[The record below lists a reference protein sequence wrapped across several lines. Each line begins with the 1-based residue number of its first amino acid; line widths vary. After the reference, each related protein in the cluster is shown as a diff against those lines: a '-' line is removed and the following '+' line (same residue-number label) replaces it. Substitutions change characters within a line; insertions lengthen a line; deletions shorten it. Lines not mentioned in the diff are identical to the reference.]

1 MSVSVQEPARMG
13 NIMVLSGMR
22 CRTCG
27 AAVLLIIIALLS
39 WGCSGGEEAA
49 PGPGQTL
56 TPTGAPSPDSVQ
68 PKRGG
73 TLRVAVVK
81 DHSTFDPPIV
91 LAVPDIVVT
100 RQAYDN
106 LILRDP
112 DDLSLMPMLALSWES
127 NADLTQ
133 FTFHLRPGVKFHHG
147 KDFKAE
153 DVVYTFNRLLDPEVG
168 SPIAATLDFVTNVVA
183 LDDLTVRFDLNSPN
197 TYLPDL
203 VALYHARIIP
213 SDIDPERLANEEFG
227 TGPFILKEHVVDE
240 RIVMVRNP
248 DYWWE
253 GRPYLDEV
261 IFFYI
266 PEPETR
272 AEALKSGAVDVIHD
286 LIASNVPTLEAHP
299 ETRVSEAASAAYLNL
314 AMDITVPPFDN
325 ILVRRALQA
334 ATDREAILQAA
345 QFGKGE
351 IAYDHPIP
359 PGDPHF
365 WEASKEAVPSYD
377 VDRAKAL
384 LEEAG
389 YPDGIDL
396 ILYTST
402 SAGTMVEMAVA
413 FKDKAAP
420 AGIRV
425 KIQREPE
432 ENYWTDVWMVK
443 PFTTVSWGGRAP
455 DEALSVVYKSNAQW
469 NESRYNNPRVDELII
484 KARSQADPADRK
496 ETYREIQRILIDEVP
511 RIIPVFGPEFQG
523 LRLGVRDCE
532 ANQKSTLLLYRCWVD
547 N

>member
-1 MSVSVQEPARMG
+1 M
-13 NIMVLSGMR
+13 
-22 CRTCG
+22 
-27 AAVLLIIIALLS
+27 
-39 WGCSGGEEAA
+39 
-49 PGPGQTL
+49 
-56 TPTGAPSPDSVQ
+56 
-68 PKRGG
+68 
-73 TLRVAVVK
+73 
-81 DHSTFDPPIV
+81 
-91 LAVPDIVVT
+91 
-100 RQAYDN
+100 
-106 LILRDP
+106 
-112 DDLSLMPMLALSWES
+112 
-127 NADLTQ
+127 
-133 FTFHLRPGVKFHHG
+133 
-147 KDFKAE
+147 
-153 DVVYTFNRLLDPEVG
+153 
-168 SPIAATLDFVTNVVA
+168 
-183 LDDLTVRFDLNSPN
+183 
-197 TYLPDL
+197 
-203 VALYHARIIP
+203 
-213 SDIDPERLANEEFG
+213 
-227 TGPFILKEHVVDE
+227 DE

-261 IFFYI
+261 IFFYV

-286 LIASNVPTLEAHP
+286 LIASNVSALEAHP

-314 AMDITVPPFDN
+314 AMDITLPPFDDV
-325 ILVRRALQA
+325 LARRALQA

-345 QFGKGE
+345 QFGRGK

-359 PGDPHF
+359 PGDPQF
-365 WEASKEAVPSYD
+365 WEASREAVPSYD

-396 ILYTST
+396 TLYTST

-455 DEALSVVYKSNAQW
+455 DEALSLVYKSNAQW

-484 KARSQADPADRK
+484 KARSQADPADRR
-496 ETYREIQRILIDEVP
+496 ETYEEIQRILIDEVP

-523 LRLGVRDCE
+523 LRLNVRDCE

-547 N
+547 D

>member
-1 MSVSVQEPARMG
+1 
-13 NIMVLSGMR
+13 MVATLLALS
-22 CRTCG
+22 C
-27 AAVLLIIIALLS
+27 
-39 WGCSGGEEAA
+39 GGEEATA
-49 PGPGQTL
+49 EPGQAL
-56 TPTGAPSPDSVQ
+56 APAGAPSPDSVQ

-81 DHSTFDPPIV
+81 DHSTFDPPV
-91 LAVPDIVVT
+91 VVAVPDILVT
-100 RQAYDN
+100 RHAYDN

-112 DDLSLMPMLALSWES
+112 DDLSLIPMLAESWDA
-127 NADLTQ
+127 NDDLTQ
-133 FTFHLRPGVKFHHG
+133 FTFHLRSGVKFHHG
-147 KDFKAE
+147 KEFTAE
-153 DVVYTFNRLLDPEVG
+153 DVVYTFKRLLDPEVG
-168 SPIAATLDFVTNVVA
+168 SPIAATFDFVANVIA
-183 LDDLTVRFDLNSPN
+183 LDERTVRFDLHTPN
-197 TYLPDL
+197 AYLPDL

-213 SDIDPERLANEEFG
+213 SDIAPERLATEEFG
-227 TGPFILKEHVVDE
+227 TGPFILKEHVAGE
-240 RIVMVRNP
+240 RVVMVRNP

-253 GRPYLDEV
+253 GYPYLDRV

-266 PEPETR
+266 AEPGTR

-314 AMDITVPPFDN
+314 AMDIRVPPFDN

-345 QFGKGE
+345 QFGKGG

-359 PGDPHF
+359 PSDPHF
-365 WEASKEAVPSYD
+365 WEGSNEAVPHYD

-384 LEEAG
+384 LGEAG
-389 YPDGIDL
+389 YPDGLDL

-402 SAGTMVEMAVA
+402 SAGAMVEMAVA
-413 FKDKAAP
+413 FKEKAAA

-425 KIQREPE
+425 QIQREPE

-443 PFTTVSWGGRAP
+443 PFTTVSWGGRTP
-455 DEALSVVYKSNAQW
+455 DEALSVVYKSNAEW

-484 KARSQADPADRK
+484 KARSQADPADRR
-496 ETYREIQRILIDEVP
+496 ETYGEIQRILIDEVP

-523 LRLGVRDCE
+523 LRLNVRDCE
-532 ANQKSTLLLYRCWVD
+532 ANQKSKLLLYKCWLD
-547 N
+547 D

>member
-1 MSVSVQEPARMG
+1 
-13 NIMVLSGMR
+13 MVEVVTKAHGRRLR
-22 CRTCG
+22 LP
-27 AAVLLIIIALLS
+27 LLMAALLAAALLAL
-39 WGCSGGEEAA
+39 GCSGGEEAT
-49 PGPGQTL
+49 PGPGQALEPAGT
-56 TPTGAPSPDSVQ
+56 PSPDSVL

-91 LAVPDIVVT
+91 LAVPDIIVT
-100 RQAYDN
+100 QQAYDN

-112 DDLSLMPMLALSWES
+112 DDLSLIPMLAQSWES
-127 NADLTQ
+127 NDDLTQ
-133 FTFHLRPGVKFHHG
+133 FTFYLRPGVKFHHG
-147 KDFKAE
+147 KEFKAE
-153 DVVYTFNRLLDPEVG
+153 DVVYTFKRLLDPEVG

-183 LDDLTVRFDLNSPN
+183 LDELTVRFDLDSPN

-227 TGPFILKEHVVDE
+227 TGPFILKEYVVDE

-261 IFFYI
+261 ILFYI

-272 AEALKSGAVDVIHD
+272 AEALKSSAVDVIHD

-299 ETRVSEAASAAYLNL
+299 ETRVSVAASAAYLNL

-325 ILVRRALQA
+325 ILVRRAIQA

-345 QFGKGE
+345 QFGEGG

-365 WEASKEAVPSYD
+365 WEGSKEAVPPYD
-377 VDRAKAL
+377 VDLAKAL

-389 YPDGIDL
+389 YPSGLDL

-420 AGIRV
+420 AGIQV
-425 KIQREPE
+425 TIQREPE

-455 DEALSVVYKSNAQW
+455 DEALSVVYKSNAKW

-484 KARSQADPADRK
+484 KARSQADPADRR
-496 ETYREIQRILIDEVP
+496 ETYGEIQRILIDEVP

-523 LRLGVRDCE
+523 LRLNVRDCE
-532 ANQKSTLLLYRCWVD
+532 ANQKSSLLLYRCWLD
-547 N
+547 D